1 MAVAGLVEKVCGEK
15 WGQTYFF
22 RINQFDP
29 HIVFLHNGC
38 PQVRCGFISYGTV
51 KKMVRKFSGNSVLRL
66 GLLLVLTLFSAV
78 SGAQGLASAD
88 LQLVGERPNASGPP
102 TEVTLGI
109 YLFDVDYIDDASQ
122 QFSVDMFAAISWQ
135 DPRWALPENERA
147 DQTRTVSMD
156 QIWIPRGLIAN
167 DRGLSN
173 QLPRSASID
182 DLGNV
187 VLRQRLTGRLAVAMQ
202 LQKFPFDKQRL
213 PITVLSYQYSPDE
226 VRFSV
231 NTDVAG
237 DAGSFSAAGWRLR
250 ILEPEYGEFTVPAL
264 GIVRPQLTYIIEAE
278 RASLYYMMTMF
289 LPMSLIVLM
298 AWSVFWIQP
307 DIVPARIGLSTAS
320 IFSLLALGFSIR
332 LSLPAVSYM
341 TRADAFV
348 IGCTLLVFVAL
359 GTAVV
364 GSRWASSDRLE
375 KALRLNAVARWVYL
389 GLFAVVATF
398 SLTM

>member
-1 MAVAGLVEKVCGEK
+1 ML
-15 WGQTYFF
+15 
-22 RINQFDP
+22 
-29 HIVFLHNGC
+29 
-38 PQVRCGFISYGTV
+38 
-51 KKMVRKFSGNSVLRL
+51 RKFSNYSMNRI
-66 GLLLVLTLFSAV
+66 GLLLGLALFSTV
-78 SGAQGLASAD
+78 SGAQGLASTD
-88 LQLVGERPNASGPP
+88 LQLVGERPNSSGPP
-102 TEVTLGI
+102 TEVTLAI
-109 YLFDVDYIDDASQ
+109 YLFDVDNIDDASQ
-122 QFSVDMFAAISWQ
+122 QFSVDMFAAISWH

-147 DQTRTVSMD
+147 GQTRTVSME
-156 QIWIPRGLIAN
+156 QIWTPRGLIAN

-173 QLPRSASID
+173 QLPRSANID

-187 VLRQRLTGRLAVAMQ
+187 VLRQRLTGKLAVAMQ

-213 PITVLSYQYSPDE
+213 PITILSYQYSPDE

-231 NTDVAG
+231 NTGVAG
-237 DAGSFSAAGWRLR
+237 DAESFTAAGWRLR
-250 ILEPEYGEFTVPAL
+250 ILEPEYGEFTVPAA
-264 GIVRPQLTYIIEAE
+264 GVVRPKLTYIIEAE
-278 RASLYYMMTMF
+278 RDSLYYMMTMF

-298 AWSVFWIQP
+298 SWSVFWLQP

-359 GTAVV
+359 GTAVI
-364 GSRWASSDRLE
+364 GSRWASSDRME

-389 GLFAVVATF
+389 GLFGAVAAF

>member
-1 MAVAGLVEKVCGEK
+1 MM
-15 WGQTYFF
+15 
-22 RINQFDP
+22 RN
-29 HIVFLHNGC
+29 
-38 PQVRCGFISYGTV
+38 
-51 KKMVRKFSGNSVLRL
+51 FSGNSVLRL
-66 GLLLVLTLFSAV
+66 GVLLVLTLFSSV

-88 LQLVGERPNASGPP
+88 LQLVGERPNSSGPP
-102 TEVTLGI
+102 TLVTLSI

-122 QFSVDMFAAISWQ
+122 QFSVDMFAAISWH

-147 DQTRTVSMD
+147 GQTRTVPIEK
-156 QIWIPRGLIAN
+156 IWTARGLIAN

-173 QLPRSASID
+173 QLPRSANID

-187 VLRQRLTGRLAVAMQ
+187 VFRQRLTGRLAVAMQ

-213 PITVLSYQYSPDE
+213 PITVISYQYSPDE
-226 VRFSV
+226 VRFSI
-231 NTDVAG
+231 NTEVAG
-237 DAGSFSAAGWRLR
+237 DAESFSAAGWKFK
-250 ILEPEYGEFTVPAL
+250 ILEPEYGEFTVPAI
-264 GIVRPQLTYIIEAE
+264 GVVRPQMTYLIEAE
-278 RASLYYMMTMF
+278 RTSLYYMMTMF

-359 GTAVV
+359 GTTVV
-364 GSRWASSDRLE
+364 GSRWANSDRLE
-375 KALRLNAVARWVYL
+375 KALHLNAVARWLYL
-389 GLFAVVATF
+389 GLFAAVATF